1 MKSLQAQLN
10 ATKASHTE
18 ALSEIELLKL
28 KVLSNKKAEW
38 LMEVS
43 KTKGIVDG
51 INLRF
56 GLNARDD
63 KK

>member
-1 MKSLQAQLN
+1 MN
-10 ATKASHTE
+10 ATKGSYTE

-28 KVLSNKKAEW
+28 KLLSNKKAEW

-43 KTKGIVDG
+43 KTKGIVDI

-56 GLNARDD
+56 GLDARDD